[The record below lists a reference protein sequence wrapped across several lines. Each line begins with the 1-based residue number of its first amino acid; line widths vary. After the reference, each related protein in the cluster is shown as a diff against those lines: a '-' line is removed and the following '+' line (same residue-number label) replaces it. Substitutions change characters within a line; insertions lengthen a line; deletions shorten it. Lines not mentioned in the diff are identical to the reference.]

1 MSDKTSRDYGY
12 DLIVIGGGT
21 AGMAVA
27 RQVGR
32 AGKRVALIE
41 ANKTGGEC
49 LYTGCVPSKS
59 LIASARVV
67 AMVRR
72 ADEFGVSAS
81 APTVDM
87 ARVVRRT
94 NAIIRAAGEP
104 DTPEAIAK
112 DGVEVI
118 AGTARFVDPHTVA
131 VDDRRLR
138 AEQLVIATG
147 SQPAVPPVDGL
158 SKAGFLTH
166 EGILE
171 LCEVPRRLA
180 VIGAGPVGLEL
191 GQAFLRFGSAVTVVD
206 HRGRVL
212 SGDDVDNAADVRK
225 ALEAEGMTF
234 HLGSR
239 VSQVKGTPDGKR
251 LTVERGDGRMTEVEV
266 DEILVA
272 TGRTPN
278 VDSLNLGAAGVTLT
292 PTGVRV
298 DGSLRTSVEHIWAC
312 GDVTGPPYYTHAAD
326 AQGRTVATGVL
337 GGKANWD
344 GRAVPW
350 VTFTEPEIAG
360 VGLTEERARERYGR
374 KLEVLT
380 LPYGRV
386 DRALTDGQEAGR
398 IKVLLAPGWLRG
410 RVGGEVVGAHV
421 VGANAGEVV
430 QQFAFMMAWR
440 LPAGMLAKTVQSY
453 PTYSLGGRQ
462 AVGIH
467 WHRKPGSTS
476 TPSFVSRLLAKVT

>member
-1 MSDKTSRDYGY
+1 MSDKSSPAYGY

-59 LIASARVV
+59 LIASARVA

-72 ADEFGVSAS
+72 ADNFGISAS

-87 ARVVRRT
+87 ARVVRRM
-94 NAIIRAAGEP
+94 NAIIQAAGEP

-118 AGTARFVDPHTVA
+118 AGTARFLDPQTVA
-131 VDDRRLR
+131 IDDRRLG

-147 SQPAVPPVDGL
+147 SRPAVPPVDGL
-158 SKAGFLTH
+158 AKAGFLTH
-166 EGILE
+166 EGIIKLS
-171 LCEVPRRLA
+171 EVPRRLA
-180 VIGAGPVGLEL
+180 VIGAGPVGLEF
-191 GQAFLRFGSAVTVVD
+191 GQAFLRFGSAVTVID
-206 HRGRVL
+206 HGGRIL
-212 SGDDVDNAADVRK
+212 SKDDVDNAANVRK
-225 ALEAEGMTF
+225 ALEGEGMTF
-234 HLGSR
+234 HLRSR
-239 VSQVKGTPDGKR
+239 VSQVQGTLGGKR
-251 LTVERGDGRMTEVEV
+251 LTVERDTGRMTEVEV

-278 VDSLNLGAAGVTLT
+278 VDSLHLEASGVTVT
-292 PTGVRV
+292 TTRIQV
-298 DGSLRTSVEHIWAC
+298 DSSLRTSVEHIWAC

-326 AQGRTVATGVL
+326 DQGRSVATGVL
-337 GGKANWD
+337 GGKATWD
-344 GRAVPW
+344 DRAVPW

-374 KLEVLT
+374 KLEVLS
-380 LPYGRV
+380 LPYSRV
-386 DRALTDGQEAGR
+386 DRALTDGQDEGR

-467 WHRKPGSTS
+467 WYRRPGSTS
-476 TPSFVSRLLAKVT
+476 EPSFVTRLLAKVT